1 MINQTI
7 VKLRET
13 PSQTKLNHATGI
25 SAILTILIYTM
36 MQPVETTLKGVS
48 PYGVLELE
56 FAWTAG
62 KISTI
67 FDTWGSALISQELFV
82 TFIDYG
88 FLIAYSSLF
97 ACITLQIS
105 RKLLSGRIQLI
116 GFCLTIIPFIAAF
129 FDAIENIHLILMLS
143 SPSSFSSFSPF
154 FASLFAL
161 SKFSLFIVVIMFW
174 VLSGGWFV
182 ISQRNN

>member
-1 MINQTI
+1 MINQAI

-36 MQPVETTLKGVS
+36 MQPVEATLKGVS

-62 KISTI
+62 KIGAI
-67 FDTWGSALISQELFV
+67 FDTWGPALISQELIV

-88 FLIAYSSLF
+88 FLIAYSFLF

-129 FDAIENIHLILMLS
+129 FDAIENIHLIMMLS

-161 SKFSLFIVVIMFW
+161 SKFSLLIVVILFW